1 MKVLITLLGR
11 SGWGLFNSVWAMVR
25 TYDYVPTRIYI
36 LTDGCQMPLAERV
49 RTMLSVL
56 LTEYAEHHEIELVP
70 LQADIINEVMTKVRE
85 IADKEKKQGN
95 TLALDVT
102 PGTKSMVMGAVLPAL
117 NRNLFDHLFY
127 LHIGSLRNADRPYIT
142 IPLTAQHDHEFLR
155 EVR

>member
-25 TYDYVPTRIYI
+25 TYDYVPSRIYI
-36 LTDGCQMPLAERV
+36 LTDGCQMPLAQRV

-56 LTEYAEHHEIELVP
+56 LTEYEEHHEIELVP
-70 LQADIINEVMTKVRE
+70 LQTDKINEVSIKVGE
-85 IADKEKKQGN
+85 IAEKEKKLGN

-102 PGTKSMVMGAVLPAL
+102 PGTKSLVMGAVLPGL
-117 NRNLFDHLFY
+117 HRNLFDHLFY

-142 IPLTAQHDHEFLR
+142 IPLSVQHDHEFLR
-155 EVR
+155 EVE